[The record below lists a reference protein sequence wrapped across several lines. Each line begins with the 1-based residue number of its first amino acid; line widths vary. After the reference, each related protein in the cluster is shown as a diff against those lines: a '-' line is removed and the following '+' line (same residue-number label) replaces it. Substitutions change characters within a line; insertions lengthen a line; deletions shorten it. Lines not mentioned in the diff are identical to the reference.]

1 MIIIFI
7 VIALITMISI
17 IITIMIGTTATTMSS
32 ITTSFWGS
40 QDRSVLFALLF
51 NPRVAMPTTSPRG
64 ERTNHGEEIKKT
76 QLLSLLQ
83 YAVCNM
89 VTLHAEEGRQTLRDI
104 ASALHCSNVGVRL
117 RYEADY
123 GSDDVVGA
131 FQELTAWNDLLTAE
145 QRSRGDHLYQL
156 YSANADERAT
166 SSGGT
171 GGTGGAVDP
180 GLRQILATLVDL
192 RDSVFMVPVWE
203 QLPVL
208 GRQRLQ
214 MEIRRQG
221 RSVQASWMV

>member
-17 IITIMIGTTATTMSS
+17 VITIMIGTTATTMSS

-40 QDRSVLFALLF
+40 QDRSVLLALLF
-51 NPRVAMPTTSPRG
+51 NPRVAMPTTRRTG
-64 ERTNHGEEIKKT
+64 ERTNHSEEEEIQKA
-76 QLLSLLQ
+76 QLLNLLS

-104 ASALHCSNVGVRL
+104 ARALHCSNVGVRL

-123 GSDDVVGA
+123 GSDGVVGA

-145 QRSRGDHLYQL
+145 QRARGDHAYQL
-156 YSANADERAT
+156 YSAKADERAT
-166 SSGGT
+166 CSGGT
-171 GGTGGAVDP
+171 GGAADP

-192 RDSVFMVPVWE
+192 RDSVFMVPLWE
-203 QLPVL
+203 QLPRL
-208 GRQRLQ
+208 GRQRYL
-214 MEIRRQG
+214 MEIQRSG
-221 RSVQASWMV
+221 RSTQGTYMV